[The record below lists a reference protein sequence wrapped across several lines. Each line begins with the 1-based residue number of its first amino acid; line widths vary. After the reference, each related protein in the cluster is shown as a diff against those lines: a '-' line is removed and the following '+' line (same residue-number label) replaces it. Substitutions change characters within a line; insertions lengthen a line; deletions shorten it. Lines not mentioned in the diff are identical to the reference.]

1 MKICNHATLEM
12 LQNLMEEFKSAY
24 ARKDAIK
31 FHISADDVSPA
42 ELFGGTW
49 QKVEGRFLLGASSG
63 YAAGST
69 GGAATHTLLEK
80 EMPIHKH
87 LLFGGDE
94 GTTEFTYEGYE
105 GAMANHNANS
115 NSSYTIAPTKKLSWR
130 GGSSSVG
137 GSLPHNN
144 MPPYLAVN
152 IWKRVA

>member
-69 GGAATHTLLEK
+69 GGAATHNHGSGTLFAGLSLVVSSTLDIADTGGGVTWSAKHRVGINGLELNDK
-80 EMPIHKH
+80 AH
-87 LLFGGDE
+87 GD
-94 GTTEFTYEGYE
+94 GVQVMGNTGSQ
-105 GAMANHNANS
+105 NS
-115 NSSYTIAPTKKLSWR
+115 
-130 GGSSSVG
+130 
-137 GSLPHNN
+137 